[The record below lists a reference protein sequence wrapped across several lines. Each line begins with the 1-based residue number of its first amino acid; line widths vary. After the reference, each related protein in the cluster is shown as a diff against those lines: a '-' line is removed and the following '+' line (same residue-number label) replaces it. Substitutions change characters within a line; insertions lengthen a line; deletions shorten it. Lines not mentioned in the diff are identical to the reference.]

1 ALISMRCGAQCD
13 VKRSWPR
20 CPPSTVTLNGSGV
33 RMKGQLPKPI
43 ARYFA
48 TDRADA
54 NAVAECFTEDGVVV
68 DENHTYTGRQ
78 AIRRWKES
86 ATTRY
91 KYTSNPIASEEQG
104 GKTVVTSRLTGDFP
118 GSPVDLRYVF
128 DLDGDR
134 IASLK
139 ITT

>member
-1 ALISMRCGAQCD
+1 
-13 VKRSWPR
+13 
-20 CPPSTVTLNGSGV
+20 
-33 RMKGQLPKPI
+33 MKMQLPKPI
-43 ARYFA
+43 AKYFA
-48 TDRADA
+48 ADRGDA
-54 NAVAECFTEDGVVV
+54 TAVAECFTENAVVV

-91 KYTSNPIASEEQG
+91 KYTSKPIASEEVD

-128 DLDGDR
+128 ELDGDR
-134 IASLK
+134 IASLE
-139 ITT
+139 ITP

>member
-1 ALISMRCGAQCD
+1 MASSIPTAADSGVCCGLLTGKSPTFRCVLPQASTRAYMSELWSMR
-13 VKRSWPR
+13 S
-20 CPPSTVTLNGSGV
+20 
-33 RMKGQLPKPI
+33 
-43 ARYFA
+43 
-48 TDRADA
+48 
-54 NAVAECFTEDGVVV
+54 
-68 DENHTYTGRQ
+68 RQ

-91 KYTSNPIASEEQG
+91 TYTSKPIASEEAN

-128 DLDGDR
+128 ELDGDR

-139 ITT
+139 IMP

>member
-1 ALISMRCGAQCD
+1 
-13 VKRSWPR
+13 
-20 CPPSTVTLNGSGV
+20 
-33 RMKGQLPKPI
+33 MKTKLPKPI

-48 TDRADA
+48 ADRGDA
-54 NAVAECFTEDGVVV
+54 NAVADCFTENAVVV

-78 AIRRWKES
+78 AIKRWKES

-91 KYTSNPIASEEQG
+91 KYTSKPIASEEED

-128 DLDGDR
+128 ALDGDR
-134 IASLK
+134 IASLE
-139 ITT
+139 ITS